1 MYDTSGDAAHYDKI
15 NREPNYYNGSILILR
30 YCTEN

>member
-1 MYDTSGDAAHYDKI
+1 MYDTRGDAAHYDKI
-15 NREPNYYNGSILILR
+15 NREPINYNGSILILR